1 MARPLPTTKA
11 QVSGHKFLRRRVEHG
26 LVLGDIRMI
35 HDPLARRRKA
45 LLFGGVGIA
54 FLAVGSGMLAWL
66 QPSPQPGD
74 APIVR
79 SEQGQLFVDVNDTYH
94 PVFNLA
100 SARIIAGQ
108 AAEAQAI
115 GDEHL
120 QEALLG
126 SPVGIAD
133 APGYLAAASETAQQ
147 RWAACLAGK
156 EESSGAENPTSI
168 GGHQVAAQE
177 VIVLAEPDQ
186 EGLGP
191 ERAALVE
198 TEGTQWLITQDGRTA
213 LPDPSST
220 QGRVVR
226 RAIGVDDG
234 THAWPMPP
242 ELLNAFAELPPL
254 NFPAQPPEVVDT
266 GQGLWARTPDG
277 VAELTPTQAQML
289 IGLGAQTATSTA
301 QEIAALADVP
311 LNLNLPSTTFRFVSP
326 DDGWMCASNE
336 GGGEVVPAQAGT
348 VALAGEAVA
357 HRFGGLNGGGVG
369 VDSGHGYHVVAPTG
383 QRHEVKDKETLE
395 ALGTGV
401 GARVPWEILR
411 LLPEGSALSRG
422 QALQVSS

>member
-45 LLFGGVGIA
+45 LLFGGVGVA

-108 AAEAQAI
+108 AAEAQTI

-126 SPVGIAD
+126 SPVGISD
-133 APGYLAAASETAQQ
+133 APGYLVAAGETPQQ

-156 EESSGAENPTSI
+156 DEAPTTENPTSI
-168 GGHQVAAQE
+168 GGHQVASQE
-177 VIVLAEPDQ
+177 VIVLAEPEQ
-186 EGLGP
+186 KSLGE

-198 TEGTQWLITQDGRTA
+198 SEGRQWIITEEGRVA
-213 LPDPSST
+213 LPDSSST
-220 QGRVVR
+220 EGRVVR
-226 RAIGVDDG
+226 RALGVDDS
-234 THAWPMPP
+234 THTWPVPP

-254 NFPAQPPEVVDT
+254 NFPANPPEVVDT
-266 GQGLWARTPDG
+266 GQSLWARTPEG
-277 VAELTPTQAQML
+277 VAELTPTQAEML
-289 IGLGAQTATSTA
+289 TGVGAKETTAMP
-301 QEIAALADVP
+301 QEIAALADAP
-311 LNLNLPSTTFRFVSP
+311 LNLNLPSTSFRFLSP
-326 DDGWMCASNE
+326 DDGWMCAGNE
-336 GGGEVVPAQAGT
+336 GGGAVVPAQAGT
-348 VALAGEAVA
+348 IALAGESVA
-357 HRFGGLNGGGVG
+357 HRFGGLNAGGVG
-369 VDSGHGYHVVAPTG
+369 VDSGHGYHVVSPTG

-401 GARVPWEILR
+401 GAQVPWEILR
-411 LLPEGSALSRG
+411 LLPEGSALNRE

>member
-120 QEALLG
+120 HDALLG

-133 APGYLAAASETAQQ
+133 APGYLAAASETPQQ

-198 TEGTQWLITQDGRTA
+198 TEGTQWLITQDGRVA

-289 IGLGAQTATSTA
+289 IGLGAKTATSTA

-348 VALAGEAVA
+348 VALAGETVA
-357 HRFGGLNGGGVG
+357 QRFGGLNGGGVG

-411 LLPEGSALSRG
+411 LLPEGSALSRE

>member
-133 APGYLAAASETAQQ
+133 APGYLAAASETPQQ
-147 RWAACLAGK
+147 RWADCLAGK